1 MAAMSPYWDLRRYRW
16 LAYGGIAILAGLEI
30 NEVVRGNHPAL
41 FAAGTVVV
49 TTIIAAA
56 WIPLTLR
63 FQRDRSSP
71 VGPVLI
77 GIIAVASIL
86 LDLLTPA
93 GAAIIGAIVALATA
107 ANRLPPRAGA
117 VFAIV
122 FIAAYVVATA
132 SVLGLVPIT
141 LFSIGLGLAFAYI
154 ASNSVARLREEE
166 ARAKELLAE
175 LQATRD
181 AQVEAAT
188 LNERTRIARE
198 IHDVLAHTL
207 AALAVQLESARV
219 MLYQSNADPEAQATL
234 ERSHRLAKEGLEE
247 VRRAVSALR
256 GDQVPGPGR
265 LRELVSEFE
274 EDTGVESDFTVNG
287 DSPALSSEAQLALY
301 RTAQEALT
309 NVRNH
314 AEASR
319 VEVRLNYRAD
329 GAELVVTD
337 VGRPRERQENGGGYG
352 LIGMRER
359 AELLGGTLEAG
370 ATPDGFKVRLWV
382 PA

>member
-1 MAAMSPYWDLRRYRW
+1 MNAYQDRRRYRW
-16 LAYGGIAILAGLEI
+16 LAYGGIGILAALEI
-30 NEVVRGNHPAL
+30 NEVVRGDHPAL
-41 FAAGTVVV
+41 LAALTVVITV
-49 TTIIAAA
+49 IIVAA
-56 WIPLTLR
+56 WIPLTTR
-63 FQRDRSSP
+63 FQRDWSNP
-71 VGPVLI
+71 VGPILI
-77 GIIAVASIL
+77 GIIAIASIA
-86 LDLLTPA
+86 LDILTPT

-107 ANRLPPRAGA
+107 ANRMSPQAGRT
-117 VFAIV
+117 FAIV
-122 FIAAYVVATA
+122 FIALYVVTTA
-132 SVLGLVPIT
+132 LVIGLVPIT

-154 ASNSVARLREEE
+154 ASSSVARLREEE
-166 ARAKELLAE
+166 AKAKALLAE
-175 LQATRD
+175 LQASRD
-181 AQVEAAT
+181 AQVEAAA

-219 MLYQSNADPEAQATL
+219 MLHNSNADPEAQATL
-234 ERSHRLAKEGLEE
+234 ERSHRLAQGGLEE

-274 EDTGVESDFTVNG
+274 QDTGVESDFKVEG
-287 DSPALSSEAQLALY
+287 DALKLSSEAQLALY

-319 VEVRLNYRAD
+319 VEVRLQYRAD

-337 VGRPRERQENGGGYG
+337 VGRLKERHENGGGYG

-370 ATPDGFKVRLWV
+370 ATAEGFKVRLWV